1 VCSDKN
7 GRSGYKKERGM
18 KKLVVLLVMLALV
31 MPAFADD
38 AKVLPAGVLRTYLTP
53 SYSFASQ
60 SFDADGDKVDL
71 PASEGGAVSFINL
84 GAAFEYGV
92 NDWITAAVQWAPGVN
107 VSSTF
112 DDNDDLSAN
121 GMFEAFV
128 GAKFQIVG
136 EKAPVALSNA
146 RVAFAP
152 GVMVPLAFGYDAEEE
167 ATNVLNSEAYNVLP
181 ANNVFGFG
189 GRFYADYI
197 VNKSVF
203 LNLYSEFKYFLPKA
217 GEDDFTQQVTKVY
230 TESPSVS
237 YTLPDEI
244 NYGYELTV
252 EFEPHY
258 ATMFSDGVELSLG
271 LPLAYVITPDTEI
284 DGVSQDNA
292 SSLLKVSP
300 SVSAFFM
307 KSPLPIEFKLGY
319 TYPILGENTNVL
331 NTVVAQIKAY
341 AKF

>member
-112 DDNDDLSAN
+112 DDNEDQSAN

-152 GVMVPLAFGYDAEEE
+152 GVIVPLAFGYDAEEE
-167 ATNVLNSEAYNVLP
+167 ATNTVYSKAYNVLP

-217 GEDDFTQQVTKVY
+217 GEDDFTQQFMNIAYGY
-230 TESPSVS
+230 TIA
-237 YTLPDEI
+237 DEI

-258 ATMFSDGVELSLG
+258 ATMVSDGVELSLG

-319 TYPILGENTNVL
+319 TYPILGENANVL

>member
-38 AKVLPAGVLRTYLTP
+38 AKVLPAGVLRTYFAP

-71 PASEGGAVSFINL
+71 PASGGGAVSFINL

-112 DDNDDLSAN
+112 DDNEDQSAN

-152 GVMVPLAFGYDAEEE
+152 GVIVPLAFGYDAEEE
-167 ATNVLNSEAYNVLP
+167 ATNTVYSKAYNVLP

-217 GEDDFTQQVTKVY
+217 GEDDFTQQFMNIAYGY
-230 TESPSVS
+230 TIA
-237 YTLPDEI
+237 DEI

-252 EFEPHY
+252 
-258 ATMFSDGVELSLG
+258 
-271 LPLAYVITPDTEI
+271 
-284 DGVSQDNA
+284 
-292 SSLLKVSP
+292 
-300 SVSAFFM
+300 
-307 KSPLPIEFKLGY
+307 
-319 TYPILGENTNVL
+319 
-331 NTVVAQIKAY
+331 
-341 AKF
+341 